1 MKNFQVNLFI
11 VLALCLCG
19 LCAWQWYEQTIQR
32 DTIQSLNRMVYDR
45 NATIQSDTNA
55 IATLNAQVNHM
66 DASLTEL
73 KATVAT
79 NAQVILTQKARIT
92 QLQFQNENYT
102 NEIAQ
107 YKAGV
112 DALQA
117 KLKEAYAG
125 IDKQNAAITNLVAQ
139 RNDFVQK
146 YNDEVKDRN
155 DIVAKYNDLAKQVEK
170 LQKNSDDS
178 TSQ

>member
-11 VLALCLCG
+11 VLAICLCG

-32 DTIQSLNRMVYDR
+32 TTIQSLNRMVYDR
-45 NATIQSDTNA
+45 NASIQGYTNS
-55 IATLNAQVNHM
+55 IATLNHQVNQM

-73 KATVAT
+73 KAEAAT
-79 NAQVILTQKARIT
+79 NQQLIISQKAEIT
-92 QLQFQNENYT
+92 QLQFT
-102 NEIAQ
+102 NETFTSEIVQ

-112 DALQA
+112 EALEA

-125 IDKQNAAITNLVAQ
+125 IDKQNVAISNLIAQ

-155 DIVAKYNDLAKQVEK
+155 DVVAKYNDLVKQVEK
-170 LQKNSDDS
+170 QQGNSN
-178 TSQ
+178 